1 MIAVSNN
8 VKQNFHHQQCLRG
21 CSVQHDKE
29 LYICSQSKY
38 WQNLY
43 IAISVELFQCQII
56 ISLFQTLQDSTV
68 TVFYLLIDSLLQEQL
83 RLFFTLSCSVLLQ
96 VCYVFHDMNYFL
108 KIDLCGV
115 LWWCFCSSVYLSMTP
130 LTQMLY
136 IKYCMIVKVLQ
147 LVLKRLLHQ

>member
-1 MIAVSNN
+1 M
-8 VKQNFHHQQCLRG
+8 KQNFHHQQCLRG

-115 LWWCFCSSVYLSMTP
+115 LW
-130 LTQMLY
+130 
-136 IKYCMIVKVLQ
+136 
-147 LVLKRLLHQ
+147 